1 MLSAGVYDMQHDES
15 RTGDH
20 HLELE
25 QPIECIVLDVRLQ
38 FGDEVDEFLCQFEV
52 GV

>member
-1 MLSAGVYDMQHDES
+1 MQHDES
-15 RTGDH
+15 NGDHH

-52 GV
+52 GL